1 MSVSVTNKFKKK
13 REDKMKLL
21 PIGTVVKLEEVEPII
36 MIIGRMVVSADKRD
50 FDYVGVPYPIGYLGD
65 EKVLCFNHDKIVEE
79 MHRGY
84 MTESELVLREKL
96 IEM

>member
-1 MSVSVTNKFKKK
+1 
-13 REDKMKLL
+13 MKLL
-21 PIGTVVKLEEVEPII
+21 PIGTVVKLEDVEPII

-50 FDYVGVPYPIGYLGD
+50 FDYVGVPYLVGYLGD
-65 EKVLCFNHDKIVEE
+65 EKVLCFNHDKIIEE

-96 IEM
+96 LEM

>member
-1 MSVSVTNKFKKK
+1 MELF
-13 REDKMKLL
+13 
-21 PIGTVVKLEEVEPII
+21 PIGSVVKLKDLNQPV
-36 MIIGRMVVSADKRD
+36 MIIGRMVISADKRD
-50 FDYVGVPYPIGYLGD
+50 FDYVGVPYPVGYLGD

-96 IEM
+96 VEL

>member
-1 MSVSVTNKFKKK
+1 
-13 REDKMKLL
+13 MKLF
-21 PIGTVVKLEEVEPII
+21 PIGLVVKLKELNQPV
-36 MIIGRMVVSADKRD
+36 MVIGRMIISADKRD

-84 MTESELVLREKL
+84 MTESEIVLREKL
-96 IEM
+96 LEL

>member
-1 MSVSVTNKFKKK
+1 
-13 REDKMKLL
+13 MKLL
-21 PIGTVVKLEEVEPII
+21 PIGTVVKLEEIEQFV

-50 FDYVGVPYPIGYLGD
+50 FDYVGVPYPVGYLGD
-65 EKVLCFNHDKIVEE
+65 EKVLCFNNDKIVEE

-96 IEM
+96 LEL

>member
-1 MSVSVTNKFKKK
+1 
-13 REDKMKLL
+13 MKLL
-21 PIGTVVKLEEVEPII
+21 SIGTVVKLEEIEQFV

-50 FDYVGVPYPIGYLGD
+50 FDYVGVPYPVGYLGD

-96 IEM
+96 VEL

>member
-1 MSVSVTNKFKKK
+1 
-13 REDKMKLL
+13 MKLF

-50 FDYVGVPYPIGYLGD
+50 FDYIGVPYPVGYLGE

-84 MTESELVLREKL
+84 MTERELVLREKL
-96 IEM
+96 VEL

>member
-1 MSVSVTNKFKKK
+1 
-13 REDKMKLL
+13 MKLF

-36 MIIGRMVVSADKRD
+36 MIIGRIVVSADKRD
-50 FDYVGVPYPIGYLGD
+50 FDYVGVPYPVGYLGD

-96 IEM
+96 LEL

>member
-1 MSVSVTNKFKKK
+1 
-13 REDKMKLL
+13 MKLL
-21 PIGTVVKLEEVEPII
+21 SIGTVVKLENLEQIV

-50 FDYVGVPYPIGYLGD
+50 FDYVGVPYPVGYLGD

-96 IEM
+96 VEL

>member
-1 MSVSVTNKFKKK
+1 
-13 REDKMKLL
+13 MKLL
-21 PIGTVVKLEEVEPII
+21 PIGTVVKLEEKEQFV

-50 FDYVGVPYPIGYLGD
+50 FDYVGVPYPVGYLGD

-84 MTESELVLREKL
+84 MTESELELRKKL
-96 IEM
+96 SEL

>member
-1 MSVSVTNKFKKK
+1 MT
-13 REDKMKLL
+13 LL

-50 FDYVGVPYPIGYLGD
+50 FDYVGVPYPVGYLGD

-84 MTESELVLREKL
+84 MTESELALREKL
-96 IEM
+96 VEL